1 MESGQTPPGAGG
13 PPPGGQAPPSEEELR
28 ARLEEEM
35 RRVRVQDL
43 LLQSVAS
50 LVNLTARRIAKED
63 ERDLEQARLG
73 IDAVRSLV
81 DLLEPEPQHQVRE
94 ALSELQLLFAQ
105 ASGEGGAPA
114 EGAEAEGA
122 APGSAEPGEAEQPA
136 PEPAP
141 AEQRSRPQGPG
152 PSKLWTPHQR
162 D

>member
-1 MESGQTPPGAGG
+1 MEAGQPPPGQGA
-13 PPPGGQAPPSEEELR
+13 PPPGGEPPQSEEELR

-63 ERDLEQARLG
+63 ERDLEQARVG
-73 IDAVRSLV
+73 IEAVRSLV
-81 DLLEPEPQHQVRE
+81 GLLEPEPQSQVRE

-105 ASGEGGAPA
+105 ASGEGATPAEDAPA
-114 EGAEAEGA
+114 GGAEPPTPPA
-122 APGSAEPGEAEQPA
+122 AEPGPPKSRQ
-136 PEPAP
+136 EPP
-141 AEQRSRPQGPG
+141 SR
-152 PSKLWTPHQR
+152 LWTPHQR